1 MPKMHYK
8 TPKIKKISLDEKIM
22 SKRAHGMLEIIKIYF
37 PTNFQAYLMN
47 IGWIITKKPNYNNM
61 QMSFW
66 AKISKNP
73 LKSLYL
79 LKIWSS
85 FGTFIQFLKHKVYNS
100 FEHSNEV
107 HVIFYVPSIWGFNL
121 KKNTQSKRD
130 SSKAHIQPLESSI
143 TDDTKVPSAFKWPSS
158 LANWE
163 DKQEL
168 VMYIGKKLL
177 LAQKWLP
184 LTRWCKACGWWMFSR
199 QWDLHHLKAWY

>member
-1 MPKMHYK
+1 MLTKVPTELPFWSTSEKTTSTFWVLAKKKTVLIDGMPCLFLS
-8 TPKIKKISLDEKIM
+8 PVL
-22 SKRAHGMLEIIKIYF
+22 GM
-37 PTNFQAYLMN
+37 T
-47 IGWIITKKPNYNNM
+47 
-61 QMSFW
+61 
-66 AKISKNP
+66 
-73 LKSLYL
+73 
-79 LKIWSS
+79 S

-100 FEHSNEV
+100 FEHSNEI

-184 LTRWCKACGWWMFSR
+184 LTRWCKACGWWMFSQ